1 MLKSQLSGCIQQ
13 IMNRHI
19 EVTIAIYLRKITLS
33 LIYNVINTRLEI
45 HLKIKTE
52 NQRKKI

>member
-1 MLKSQLSGCIQQ
+1 
-13 IMNRHI
+13 
-19 EVTIAIYLRKITLS
+19 VTLAIYLRKITLS